1 MSVWCTCSD
10 GFPKVNEP
18 VLFLTHDSCDVHE
31 GRLLHYGDMDYF
43 QDEETEAIYRPGE
56 IFGWRSR
63 TEREAVEG
71 DQPIAKELPEE
82 KRVDN
87 QEAKADAGKLDPT
100 LVPSEFIWAAAA
112 IRRYGTKKYGSPENW
127 KRVSVERY
135 RSAAYRHW
143 LRYLADPHGV
153 DEESGYPHL
162 WHWICNAAFI
172 AELEKDYL
180 KKYYETNKEEQK
192 L

>member
-1 MSVWCTCSD
+1 MSLWQTCSENIPER
-10 GFPKVNEP
+10 GKTIRFMLRTNAV
-18 VLFLTHDSCDVHE
+18 VHE
-31 GRLLHYGDMDYF
+31 GRFIRYGDAAYYQVYRDG
-43 QDEETEAIYRPGE
+43 AIYRPAEVLAWVYAEPEPEPERKTEGKAEHAGE
-56 IFGWRSR
+56 RS
-63 TEREAVEG
+63 
-71 DQPIAKELPEE
+71 EE
-82 KRVDN
+82 N

-112 IRRYGTKKYGSPENW
+112 IRRYGTKKYGSPDNW

-143 LRYLADPHGV
+143 LLYLADPHGV

-180 KKYYETNKEEQK
+180 KKYYETNKEE
-192 L
+192 